1 MDNQS
6 DLFVDATQ
14 QTFVDEIKRLKD
26 LNQRL
31 MAGAQ
36 ELRDALDVVEFDDA
50 WSKLFK
56 LFKEST

>member
-1 MDNQS
+1 MDNQP
-6 DLFVDATQ
+6 DLFVDAAQ
-14 QTFVDEIKRLKD
+14 QTLVDEIKRLKD